1 MSETLM
7 TEADQT
13 NEGSTQQPVEEA
25 EAKTEQ
31 SAEATNTEE
40 TQQQAETVADQQDS
54 DESSAESETSE
65 QEPEK
70 EGAPEKYEFNDK
82 VADAPE
88 VLDPEVLTAFGE
100 VAKELDLPQDAA
112 QKVLDKVAPVIQAR
126 QAAQVEQ
133 ARTEWAES
141 SKSDDEFGGENLNA
155 NLEVA
160 KTALDAFGTDPLK
173 QLLSESGLGNH
184 PEVIRF
190 MYRAG
195 KAISEDSYVGNSQGA
210 NAQGSKVP
218 KDFNGIANA
227 LYSNQQNK

>member
-7 TEADQT
+7 TEANQT
-13 NEGSTQQPVEEA
+13 NEGDTQQPVDA
-25 EAKTEQ
+25 ST
-31 SAEATNTEE
+31 EATTDTE
-40 TQQQAETVADQQDS
+40 QQAEGVQEQQVS
-54 DESSAESETSE
+54 DETAVESKTSESEA
-65 QEPEK
+65 P
-70 EGAPEKYEFNDK
+70 EGAPEKYEFNNK
-82 VADAPE
+82 VADAPDE
-88 VLDPEVLTAFGE
+88 LDPEVLTAFGD
-100 VAKELDLPQDAA
+100 VAKELNLPQDAA

-126 QAAQVEQ
+126 QAKAIEQ
-133 ARTEWAES
+133 TKVEWATQ
-141 SKSDDEFGGENLNA
+141 SKSDSEFGGESLTDNLN
-155 NLEVA
+155 VA
-160 KTALDAFGTDPLK
+160 KASLDTFGTDALK
-173 QLLSESGLGNH
+173 SLLQETGLGNH

>member
-1 MSETLM
+1 M

-13 NEGSTQQPVEEA
+13 NEGSTQQPVGEA
-25 EAKTEQ
+25 QTEQ
-31 SAEATNTEE
+31 SAETTTTE

-54 DESSAESETSE
+54 DESSVESETSE
-65 QEPEK
+65 QETT

-100 VAKELDLPQDAA
+100 VAKELDLPQEAA

-126 QAAQVEQ
+126 QAEQVEK
-133 ARTEWAES
+133 ARIEWAEES
-141 SKSDDEFGGENLNA
+141 QSDEEFGGESFESNI
-155 NLEVA
+155 EVA
-160 KTALDAFGTDPLK
+160 KSALNAFGTDPFK
-173 QLLSESGLGNH
+173 QLLQESGLGNH

-195 KAISEDSYVGNSQGA
+195 KAISEDSYVGNSEGA
-210 NAQGSKVP
+210 VGKSNVP
-218 KDFNGIANA
+218 KDFNAIADS

>member
-7 TEADQT
+7 TEANQT
-13 NEGSTQQPVEEA
+13 NEGSTQQPVGEA
-25 EAKTEQ
+25 QTEQ
-31 SAEATNTEE
+31 SAEATNTED

-54 DESSAESETSE
+54 DESAVESETSD
-65 QEPEK
+65 QETKK
-70 EGAPEKYEFNDK
+70 EGAPDKYEFNAK

-88 VLDPEVLTAFGE
+88 ELDPEVLTAFGE
-100 VAKELDLPQDAA
+100 VAKDLDLPQEAA

-126 QAAQVEQ
+126 QAQQVEK
-133 ARTEWAES
+133 ARTEWAEQS
-141 SKSDDEFGGENLNA
+141 QSDKEFGGESLTS
-155 NLEVA
+155 NLEIA
-160 KTALDAFGTDPLK
+160 KSSLNAFGTDALK
-173 QLLSESGLGNH
+173 ALLSESGLGNH

-210 NAQGSKVP
+210 NAKGGIP

>member
-1 MSETLM
+1 M

-25 EAKTEQ
+25 KTEQ
-31 SAEATNTEE
+31 SAEATNTED
-40 TQQQAETVADQQDS
+40 TQQQAENVADQQDS
-54 DESSAESETSE
+54 DESSTESETSE
-65 QEPEK
+65 QETTK
-70 EGAPEKYEFNDK
+70 QGAPDKYEFNAK

-88 VLDPEVLTAFGE
+88 ELDPEVLTAFGD
-100 VAKELDLPQDAA
+100 VAKELDLPQEAA
-112 QKVLDKVAPVIQAR
+112 QKVLDKVAPVMQAR
-126 QAAQVEQ
+126 QAKAVED
-133 ARTEWAES
+133 AKTEWAND
-141 SKSDDEFGGENLNA
+141 SKADQEFGGESLEA
-155 NLEVA
+155 NLEIA
-160 KTALDAFGTDPLK
+160 KTSLNKFGTDALK
-173 QLLSESGLGNH
+173 SLLSESGLGNH

-210 NAQGSKVP
+210 NAQGSNVP

>member
-7 TEADQT
+7 TEANQT
-13 NEGSTQQPVEEA
+13 NEGDTQQTVDA
-25 EAKTEQ
+25 TTEQ
-31 SAEATNTEE
+31 STEATTENE
-40 TQQQAETVADQQDS
+40 QQAESVQDQQDS

-65 QEPEK
+65 SEK
-70 EGAPEKYEFNDK
+70 PEGAPDKYEFNAK
-82 VADAPE
+82 VADAPDE
-88 VLDPEVLTAFGE
+88 LDPEVLTAFGE
-100 VAKELDLPQDAA
+100 VAKDLDLSQEAA

-126 QAAQVEQ
+126 QAQEVEKER
-133 ARTEWAES
+133 ADWASES
-141 SKSDDEFGGENLNA
+141 QSDKEFGGENLKA

-160 KTALDAFGTDPLK
+160 KSSLNAFGTDAFK
-173 QLLSESGLGNH
+173 SLLQESGLGNH

-210 NAQGSKVP
+210 NAKGGVP

>member
-7 TEADQT
+7 TEAEQT

-25 EAKTEQ
+25 QTEQ

-40 TQQQAETVADQQDS
+40 TQQQAENVADQQDS
-54 DESSAESETSE
+54 DESSVESETSE
-65 QEPEK
+65 QETP

-100 VAKELDLPQDAA
+100 VAKELDLPQEAA

-126 QAAQVEQ
+126 QAEQVEK
-133 ARTEWAES
+133 ARVEWAED
-141 SKSDDEFGGENLNA
+141 SKSDDEFGGEPFDA

-160 KTALDAFGTDPLK
+160 KSALNAFGTDPFK

-195 KAISEDSYVGNSQGA
+195 KAISEASYVGNSQGA
-210 NAQGSKVP
+210 NAKRNGIT

>member
-7 TEADQT
+7 TEAEQT
-13 NEGSTQQPVEEA
+13 NEGSTQQPVGEA
-25 EAKTEQ
+25 QTEQ
-31 SAEATNTEE
+31 SAETTTTE

-54 DESSAESETSE
+54 DESSVESETSE
-65 QEPEK
+65 QETK
-70 EGAPEKYEFNDK
+70 TQGAPEKYEFNDK

-88 VLDPEVLTAFGE
+88 VLDPDVLTAFGE
-100 VAKELDLPQDAA
+100 VAKELDLPQEAA

-126 QAAQVEQ
+126 QAEQVEK
-133 ARTEWAES
+133 ARIDWAEE
-141 SKSDDEFGGENLNA
+141 SKSDEEFGGETFNA
-155 NLEVA
+155 NLETA
-160 KTALDAFGTDPLK
+160 KTALNAFGTDPFK

-195 KAISEDSYVGNSQGA
+195 KAISEDSYVGNSEGA
-210 NAQGSKVP
+210 AGKSNIP

>member
-7 TEADQT
+7 TEAEQT
-13 NEGSTQQPVEEA
+13 NEGSTQQPVGEA
-25 EAKTEQ
+25 QTEQ
-31 SAEATNTEE
+31 SAETTTTE

-54 DESSAESETSE
+54 DESSVESETSE
-65 QEPEK
+65 QETT

-100 VAKELDLPQDAA
+100 VAKELDLPQEAA

-126 QAAQVEQ
+126 QAEQVEK
-133 ARTEWAES
+133 ARIEWAEES
-141 SKSDDEFGGENLNA
+141 QSDEEFGGESFASNI
-155 NLEVA
+155 EVA
-160 KTALDAFGTDPLK
+160 KSALNAFGTDPFK
-173 QLLSESGLGNH
+173 QLLQESGLGNH

-195 KAISEDSYVGNSQGA
+195 KAISEDSYVGNSLGA
-210 NAQGSKVP
+210 NAKSGVP

>member
-1 MSETLM
+1 M
-7 TEADQT
+7 TEANQT
-13 NEGSTQQPVEEA
+13 NEGDSQQPVDA
-25 EAKTEQ
+25 TTEQ
-31 SAEATNTEE
+31 STEATTD
-40 TQQQAETVADQQDS
+40 TQQQAESVQDQQVS
-54 DESSAESETSE
+54 DETAVESETSD
-65 QEPEK
+65 QEAPK
-70 EGAPEKYEFNDK
+70 GAPETYEFNTKITDES
-82 VADAPE
+82 AE
-88 VLDPEVLTAFGE
+88 LDPEVVTAFGK

-112 QKVLDKVAPVIQAR
+112 QKVLDKVAPVIQAK
-126 QAAQVEQ
+126 QAEQVEK
-133 ARTEWAES
+133 ARIDWAEE
-141 SKSDDEFGGENLNA
+141 SKSDDEFGGETFET

-160 KTALDAFGTDPLK
+160 KTALNAFGTDPFK

-210 NAQGSKVP
+210 NAKGNSIP